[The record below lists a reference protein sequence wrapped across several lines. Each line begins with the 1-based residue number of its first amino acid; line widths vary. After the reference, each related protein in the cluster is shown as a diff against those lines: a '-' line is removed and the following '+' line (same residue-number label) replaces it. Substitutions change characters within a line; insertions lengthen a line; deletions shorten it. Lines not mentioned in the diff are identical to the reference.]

1 MKMECVYFLVF
12 CTEAQRVAYVMY
24 TKSKATNYRKR
35 LFRELLFGMLTYLFS
50 LCLCLIFFIDTVLV
64 KLMISFNQ
72 LAI

>member
-35 LFRELLFGMLTYLFS
+35 LFRELLLPSSAKFQQQRS
-50 LCLCLIFFIDTVLV
+50 LAGLRLALLSAIDHPPTQPG
-64 KLMISFNQ
+64 K
-72 LAI
+72 